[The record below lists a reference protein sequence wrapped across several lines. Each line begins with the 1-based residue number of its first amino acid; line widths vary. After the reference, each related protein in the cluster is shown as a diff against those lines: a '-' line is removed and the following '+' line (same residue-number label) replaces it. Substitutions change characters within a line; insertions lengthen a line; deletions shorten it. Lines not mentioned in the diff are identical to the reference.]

1 MIKEQKREKNHCV
14 LGMDLIWFDYAILV
28 VNLQRQAD
36 KKLESSECHRALT
49 RVLNFSVSNGVSLKV
64 CKCGNKIRM

>member
-1 MIKEQKREKNHCV
+1 MIKHRNGEKNHCV
-14 LGMDLIWFDYAILV
+14 LGTDLIWFDYAILV

-36 KKLESSECHRALT
+36 KKLESSECHRQ
-49 RVLNFSVSNGVSLKV
+49 RVLNFSVSNGVSMKV